1 MIPAQQVS
9 DWAARL
15 LLTNPFPGKSQR
27 ELVQIIQACQ
37 LEVLSDGETIL
48 TEGEAGGDLYFLM
61 EGEVTVLKRDTDG
74 QDREL
79 VVMSAP
85 TMFGHM
91 SLVDGSSRS
100 ASCHARGR
108 VTVAK
113 MTRALYQDLLAKPH
127 PIGTTFRRLMLATL
141 TRQLVDG
148 NARLFTLIGGE
159 IPTTQKQGKSPTKR
173 PAKTSKPRSKASSS
187 PPKSTAPNK
196 ASRTNTDDVS
206 RSDLLEMAG
215 ILNGWKVDTSGLED
229 IEFVETEADRRRSG
243 KSSS

>member
-48 TEGEAGGDLYFLM
+48 TEGEPGGDLYFLM

-100 ASCHARGR
+100 ASCRARGR

-159 IPTTQKQGKSPTKR
+159 IPATQKQGKSPTKR
-173 PAKTSKPRSKASSS
+173 PAKTSKARSKASSS
-187 PPKSTAPNK
+187 PPKSTPPTK
-196 ASRTNTDDVS
+196 ASRTTTDDVS

>member
-37 LEVLSDGETIL
+37 LEVFSDGETIL
-48 TEGEAGGDLYFLM
+48 TEGESGGELYFLM

-79 VVMSAP
+79 VVMTAP

-91 SLVDGSSRS
+91 ALVDGSARS
-100 ASCHARGR
+100 ASCRARGR

-148 NARLFTLIGGE
+148 NARLFGLIGGQL
-159 IPTTQKQGKSPTKR
+159 PVTKKQVKKAAKR
-173 PAKTSKPRSKASSS
+173 PTSTSSRSKPST
-187 PPKSTAPNK
+187 PPAKPSATKKPAQSG
-196 ASRTNTDDVS
+196 AEDVS

-243 KSSS
+243 KPTN